1 MNLTPLEN
9 AYQIHHG
16 NPTMYKTNQI
26 LGYNPKC
33 IYCSETNSIALM
45 EKHDGGAFRQ
55 CGNQSC
61 RKQFNSKQ
69 FNNTQYVDNKTFIY
83 QNQSTINNTNASINP
98 NYKNQY
104 LPSEPNFITK
114 FNTNTNANTNT
125 NTNF

>member
-69 FNNTQYVDNKTFIY
+69 FTNTQFEDNKTFIY
-83 QNQSTINNTNASINP
+83 
-98 NYKNQY
+98 
-104 LPSEPNFITK
+104 
-114 FNTNTNANTNT
+114 
-125 NTNF
+125 